1 MMNTQLPILNA
12 VSSSNAGPAPVQAES
27 ARAGASFNQILNKEV
42 SNRKSETSSSESN
55 TATAKN
61 NSTATSTSTQPQTNT
76 QNQAKPA
83 EPTHANAQETAKPN
97 ENASAVKDTK
107 DSKESKNASS
117 VHKKGEE
124 QAQQDDE
131 QENSNAASAQILAL
145 VSNVGQLNNHQN
157 SNGGQGQRQT
167 GEHIQSLNGES
178 KTGKK
183 HSDAIGLVTGAGL
196 GAAAGAT
203 LAAGIGSLEAQSK
216 LGGLKAQDEGVG
228 QGKPFSL
235 NDQQEKSLSTKQGL
249 GAAGS
254 SSLSLHGDTEKNLAE
269 GAFGAKAA
277 FSLAQ
282 DKDQQANGQHAKA
295 AVDANARVGDANMQ
309 PNSLALAP
317 GVQQSMSLNQQ
328 GAIAGQPTERL
339 TPAVGSPGWDQAVGQ
354 KVVWMASG
362 GLQSASLTLNPPDLG
377 PLQVVLHVH
386 NDQADATFITAQ
398 PEVKQALEAAM
409 PKLREMLDAS
419 GIQLSQATVNTGLPN
434 QQQGNNRQE
443 FASGRGGASG
453 FGGNSDEGELNVAT
467 IPVRPATGGLGI
479 VDTFA

>member
-1 MMNTQLPILNA
+1 MNTQLPILNA
-12 VSSSNAGPAPVQAES
+12 VSSSKPTPAPAQAES
-27 ARAGASFNQILNKEV
+27 ARAGTSFNQILSKEV
-42 SNRKSETSSSESN
+42 SNRKSETSSSEAN

-61 NSTATSTSTQPQTNT
+61 NATTTASTQSQTNT
-76 QNQAKPA
+76 QNQAKAA
-83 EPTHANAQETAKPN
+83 EPANANAQETAKPN
-97 ENASAVKDTK
+97 ENTSAVKDTK
-107 DSKESKNASS
+107 DGKDSKESKSASS

-124 QAQQDDE
+124 QAEQDDE
-131 QENSNAASAQILAL
+131 HENSNAASAQMLAL
-145 VSNVGQLNNHQN
+145 VSSAGQLNNHQN
-157 SNGGQGQRQT
+157 ANGGQGQRQS
-167 GEHIQSLNGES
+167 GELGQSQNGES
-178 KTGKK
+178 KNGKK
-183 HSDAIGLVTGAGL
+183 HGEAIGLVTAASLGASTGAT
-196 GAAAGAT
+196 AAAGIS
-203 LAAGIGSLEAQSK
+203 GIETQSK
-216 LGGLKAQDEGVG
+216 LAGIKPQDGGVG
-228 QGKPFSL
+228 EGKQFSL
-235 NDQQEKSLSTKQGL
+235 NDQQEKTLLPKQGL
-249 GAAGS
+249 GATTP

-269 GAFGAKAA
+269 GALAAKAA

-282 DKDQQANGQHAKA
+282 DKDQQASGPHAKA
-295 AVDANARVGDANMQ
+295 VVDSNARAVDTNMQ

-339 TPAVGSPGWDQAVGQ
+339 TPPVGSPGWDQAVGQ

-443 FASGRGGASG
+443 FASGRSGAG

-467 IPVRPATGGLGI
+467 IPVRTTTGGRGM